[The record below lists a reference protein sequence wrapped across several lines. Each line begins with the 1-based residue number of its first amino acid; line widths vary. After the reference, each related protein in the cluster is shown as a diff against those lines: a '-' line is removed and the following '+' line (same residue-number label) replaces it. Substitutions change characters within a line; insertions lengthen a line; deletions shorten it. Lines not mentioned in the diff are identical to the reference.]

1 MLQRR
6 DRFMAKKKAAT
17 KTVKKPAKKITAE
30 KPAEVK
36 AEPVKAAAPKKAPAP
51 KKAVTQKAPAA
62 KKAEPKT
69 NCIFKAIETGD
80 LASFMALLPAQKDRK
95 TQIGRTPLMLVSLI
109 LSNPRLR
116 DGSNYEI
123 RRNLKDVSVYKK
135 MQEAL
140 IAAKCNMNAMDVA
153 GNTARDY
160 MYGGYIN
167 QMLAD

>member
-1 MLQRR
+1 
-6 DRFMAKKKAAT
+6 MAKKKAAK

-30 KPAEVK
+30 KTAEVK
-36 AEPVKAAAPKKAPAP
+36 AEPVKAEAPKKTPAPKKQAPKKAAAP
-51 KKAVTQKAPAA
+51 KAPTA
-62 KKAEPKT
+62 KKAGPKT
-69 NCIFKAIETGD
+69 DCIFHAIETGD
-80 LASFMALLPAQKDRK
+80 FASFTALLPAQKNKK
-95 TQIGRTPLMLVSLI
+95 TQLGRTPLMVVSLI

-123 RRNLKDVSVYKK
+123 HRNLKDLSVYKK

-140 IAAKCNMNAMDVA
+140 IAAKCDLNAMDIA

-160 MYGGYIN
+160 LYGGYIN